1 MLTRSSEGYSIMNQ
15 HAPGHDWIAIV
26 RKHGTAEFGK
36 AFAPHPTL
44 DASVL
49 NGPCVGVEAIAA
61 FFAATSGGMYETIE
75 FTHETTNGM
84 KTYLE
89 WQGKAFGKNVGG
101 TTILT
106 RNNEGLIENIQLYHS
121 PLQVVVEFS
130 RELAKRLQG
139 KVDQALLIEEPGP

>member
-1 MLTRSSEGYSIMNQ
+1 MDQ
-15 HAPGHDWIAIV
+15 HVPGRDWISIV
-26 RKHGTAEFGK
+26 RQNGTAEFGK

-61 FFAATSGGMYETIE
+61 FFAATSGGMYETIA
-75 FTHETTNGM
+75 FTHETTNGR

-89 WQGKAFGKNVGG
+89 WQGKAFGKQVGG
-101 TTILT
+101 ATILT
-106 RNNEGLIENIQLYHS
+106 RNTEGLIEHIQLYHS

-139 KVDQALLIEEPGP
+139 KVDQALLNEER

>member
-1 MLTRSSEGYSIMNQ
+1 MNQ
-15 HAPGHDWIAIV
+15 RPPGYDWIALV
-26 RKHGTAEFGK
+26 RQNGTAAFGK

-49 NGPCVGVEAIAA
+49 GDPCVGVQAIAA
-61 FFAATSGGMYETIE
+61 FFAATSNGMYETIE
-75 FTHETTNGM
+75 FTHETTDGM

-89 WQGKAFGKNVGG
+89 WQGKAFGNQVGG

-106 RNNEGLIENIQLYHS
+106 RNHEGLIEHIQLYHS

-139 KVDQALLIEEPGP
+139 KENQAFFDEEIS

>member
-1 MLTRSSEGYSIMNQ
+1 MLTRSSEGYSIMDQ
-15 HAPGHDWIAIV
+15 HVPGHDWISIV
-26 RKHGTAEFGK
+26 RQNGTAEFGK

-61 FFAATSGGMYETIE
+61 FFAATSGGMYETIA
-75 FTHETTNGM
+75 FTHETTNGR

-89 WQGKAFGKNVGG
+89 WQGKAFGKQVGG
-101 TTILT
+101 ATILT
-106 RNNEGLIENIQLYHS
+106 RNTEGLIEHIQLYHS
-121 PLQVVVEFS
+121 PLQVIVEFS

-139 KVDQALLIEEPGP
+139 KVDQALFPEER

>member
-1 MLTRSSEGYSIMNQ
+1 LLTRSSEGYSIMDQ
-15 HAPGHDWIAIV
+15 HVPGHDWISIV
-26 RKHGTAEFGK
+26 RQNGTAEFGK

-61 FFAATSGGMYETIE
+61 FFAATSGGMYETIA
-75 FTHETTNGM
+75 FTHETTNGR

-89 WQGKAFGKNVGG
+89 WQGKAFGKQVGG
-101 TTILT
+101 ATILT
-106 RNNEGLIENIQLYHS
+106 RNTEGLIEHIQLYHS

-139 KVDQALLIEEPGP
+139 KVDQALLIEEPDP

>member
-1 MLTRSSEGYSIMNQ
+1 MTQ
-15 HAPGHDWIAIV
+15 PAPGHDWIAIV

-36 AFAPHPTL
+36 AFAAHPTL

-49 NGPCVGVEAIAA
+49 GGPCVGLVAIAA
-61 FFAATSGGMYETIE
+61 FFAATSGGMYEILE
-75 FTHETTNGM
+75 FTHEATSGR

-89 WQGKAFGKNVGG
+89 WQGTAFGKQVRG

-106 RNNEGLIENIQLYHS
+106 RNHEGLIEHIQLYHS
-121 PLQVVVEFS
+121 PLQVIVEFS

-139 KVDQALLIEEPGP
+139 KVDQAVLNEER

>member
-1 MLTRSSEGYSIMNQ
+1 MNQ

-26 RKHGTAEFGK
+26 RKNGTAEFGK
-36 AFAPHPTL
+36 AFAPNPTL

-75 FTHETTNGM
+75 FTHEATNGR

-89 WQGKAFGKNVGG
+89 WQGQAFGKQVGG
-101 TTILT
+101 ATILT
-106 RNNEGLIENIQLYHS
+106 RNNEGLIEHIQLYHR
-121 PLQVVVEFS
+121 PLHVVVEFS
-130 RELAKRLQG
+130 CELAKRLQG
-139 KVDQALLIEEPGP
+139 TVNQLY

>member
-1 MLTRSSEGYSIMNQ
+1 MDQ
-15 HAPGHDWIAIV
+15 HAPGQDWISIV
-26 RKHGTAEFGK
+26 RQNGTAEFGR

-49 NGPCVGVEAIAA
+49 NGPCVGVQAIAA

-75 FTHETTNGM
+75 FTHEATSGR

-89 WQGKAFGKNVGG
+89 WQGTAFGKQVRG

-106 RNNEGLIENIQLYHS
+106 RNHEGLIEHIQLYHS
-121 PLQVVVEFS
+121 PLQVVVEFA
-130 RELAKRLQG
+130 RELAKRLEAESRSG
-139 KVDQALLIEEPGP
+139 CTE

>member
-1 MLTRSSEGYSIMNQ
+1 MNQ
-15 HAPGHDWIAIV
+15 HAPGQDWISIV
-26 RKHGTAEFGK
+26 RKNDTAEFGK
-36 AFAPHPTL
+36 AFAPNPTL

-61 FFAATSGGMYETIE
+61 FFAATSGGMYEAIE

-106 RNNEGLIENIQLYHS
+106 RNNEGQIENIQLYHS

-130 RELAKRLQG
+130 RELAKRLQD
-139 KVDQALLIEEPGP
+139 KVDQALLNEER

>member
-1 MLTRSSEGYSIMNQ
+1 MLTRSSEGYSIMDQ
-15 HAPGHDWIAIV
+15 HVPGHDWISIV
-26 RKHGTAEFGK
+26 RQNGTAEFGK

-61 FFAATSGGMYETIE
+61 FFAATSGGMYETIA
-75 FTHETTNGM
+75 FTHETTNGR

-89 WQGKAFGKNVGG
+89 WQGKAFGKQVGG
-101 TTILT
+101 ATILT
-106 RNNEGLIENIQLYHS
+106 RNTEGLIEHIQLYHS

-139 KVDQALLIEEPGP
+139 KVDQALLNEER

>member
-1 MLTRSSEGYSIMNQ
+1 MNQ
-15 HAPGHDWIAIV
+15 RAPGHDWIALV
-26 RKHGTAEFGK
+26 RTNGTAEFGK

-49 NGPCVGVEAIAA
+49 NGPCVGVQAIAA
-61 FFAATSGGMYETIE
+61 FFAATSGGMYETIA
-75 FTHETTNGM
+75 FTHETTSGM

-89 WQGKAFGKNVGG
+89 WQGKAFGKQVSG

-106 RNNEGLIENIQLYHS
+106 RNTEGLIEHIQLYHS

-139 KVDQALLIEEPGP
+139 KVDQAVLNEER

>member
-1 MLTRSSEGYSIMNQ
+1 MDQ
-15 HAPGHDWIAIV
+15 PAPGHDWRSIV
-26 RKHGTAEFGK
+26 RKHGTAEFGE
-36 AFAPHPTL
+36 AFAAHPTL

-49 NGPCVGVEAIAA
+49 GCPCVGLAAIAA
-61 FFAATSGGMYETIE
+61 FFTATSGGMYETLE
-75 FTHETTNGM
+75 FTHEATSGR

-89 WQGKAFGKNVGG
+89 WQGKAFGKHVGG

-106 RNNEGLIENIQLYHS
+106 RNSEGLIEHIQLDHS

-139 KVDQALLIEEPGP
+139 KVDQAVLHEER

>member
-1 MLTRSSEGYSIMNQ
+1 M
-15 HAPGHDWIAIV
+15 AIV
-26 RKHGTAEFGK
+26 RKNGTAEFAK

-61 FFAATSGGMYETIE
+61 FFAATSGGMYESIE
-75 FTHETTNGM
+75 FTHETTSGM

-89 WQGKAFGKNVGG
+89 WQGKAFGNNVGG
-101 TTILT
+101 ITILT
-106 RNNEGLIENIQLYHS
+106 RNNEGLIEHIQLYHR

-139 KVDQALLIEEPGP
+139 KVDQALLNEER

>member
-1 MLTRSSEGYSIMNQ
+1 MSQ
-15 HAPGHDWIAIV
+15 HAPGQDWISIV
-26 RKHGTAEFGK
+26 RKNGTAEFGQ
-36 AFAPHPTL
+36 AFAPNPTL

-139 KVDQALLIEEPGP
+139 KVDQALLNEER

>member
-1 MLTRSSEGYSIMNQ
+1 MQVGIRTHRLLTRSSEGYSIMDQ
-15 HAPGHDWIAIV
+15 HVPGHDWIALV

-75 FTHETTNGM
+75 FTHETTTGR

-89 WQGKAFGKNVGG
+89 WQGTAFGKQVCG

-106 RNNEGLIENIQLYHS
+106 RNHEGLIEHIQLYHS
-121 PLQVVVEFS
+121 PL
-130 RELAKRLQG
+130 
-139 KVDQALLIEEPGP
+139 